1 MQGMRVTVCFF
12 TKYRSDRMRMYSYC
26 IRKTLMSGSEIAL
39 TEGGYPGPPHPFHVA
54 HAEHIDGADGARR

>member
-1 MQGMRVTVCFF
+1 
-12 TKYRSDRMRMYSYC
+12 MRMYNSCC
-26 IRKTLMSGSEIAL
+26 IRKTLMSGEIAL